1 MNSYPTLHIWDHI
14 TEGALLTSKVWL
26 ELPDGSRMH
35 FDEDAILTVTIQK
48 DSLVEVNGLLIGG
61 ITSTRGLEVSR

>member
-1 MNSYPTLHIWDHI
+1 MDNYPTLHISDHI
-14 TEGALLTSKVWL
+14 AEGPLAAPSVWL